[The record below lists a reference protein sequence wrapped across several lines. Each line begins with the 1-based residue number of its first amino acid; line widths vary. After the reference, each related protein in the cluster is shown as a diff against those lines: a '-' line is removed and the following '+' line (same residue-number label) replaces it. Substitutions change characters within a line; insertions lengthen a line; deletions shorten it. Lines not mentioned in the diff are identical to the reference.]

1 MDIGKRQKNKKADE
15 TEIKPL
21 YATSEEKSERLDESR
36 DEIAKEMLK

>member
-1 MDIGKRQKNKKADE
+1 MQKNKAAE

-21 YATSEEKSERLDESR
+21 YATSEEKSELLDKSM